1 MPLKMEYN
9 LDGLACANCAAKME
23 SQIKKL
29 PRIKWASVH
38 FGTSTLALE
47 TDFDALDDVEKLE
60 EEIKKIVQKHEPHVV
75 IYKKEAQNKSFAF
88 KKSGPDLERPL
99 PRKQLLRLA
108 LGLAIY
114 LAALFLGFP
123 PAFQLF
129 LYGAAYLL
137 LGGEILIN
145 ALSNIRR
152 GQLFDENF
160 LMSLA
165 TAGAFALKE
174 YPEAVAVM
182 LFYQIGALFENMA
195 TVRSRRFIQSLLEIK
210 PAYANLK
217 RGDTIFQIAPEEVRV
232 GDIVIVKPGERVPLD
247 GFILEGRCLV
257 DTSALTGESLP
268 REVKPGEEILSGFI
282 NTSGLLT
289 VKVTKEFGDSTVARI
304 LHLVQN
310 AAERKAPAENF
321 ITRFARYYTPA
332 VVGFAAMLAFIFPLF
347 LPGASFSA
355 WLYRALI
362 FLVVSCPCALVL
374 SIPLS
379 FFGGIGSAS
388 KNGILVKGGNFLEA
402 LNNVDT
408 VVFDKTGTLTKGE
421 LKVTSIVPAPGFARE
436 ELLEAAALAEA
447 YSSHPLAKA
456 VREAYGREILPEEIE
471 DYEEIAWQ
479 GIRTT
484 AKGKKITAG
493 NEKLMESAGIFEQNK
508 DTEKFPGT
516 AIHLA
521 INGRY
526 AGYLHIS
533 DELKDD
539 SARTIKGLKELG
551 VKKIA
556 MLTGDNEKAAA
567 LVADKLGLDQYFAG
581 LLPHEKVAR
590 LEEIYA
596 EKGKGLL
603 AFVGD
608 GLNDA
613 PVLARADVGVAMGAL
628 GSDAA
633 IEAADV
639 VIMTDEPSKLLTA
652 IKIAGKT
659 KKIVWQN
666 IILALGV
673 KGVILALGAAGAAT
687 LWAAIFADVGV
698 AVICV
703 INSIRALHFKAKRA
717 SWY

>member
-1 MPLKMEYN
+1 MSLKMEYN

-23 SQIKKL
+23 SQIKNL
-29 PRIKWASVH
+29 PQVKWAFLH

-47 TDFDALDDVEKLE
+47 TDFDALEYVEKLE
-60 EEIKKIVQKHEPHVV
+60 EEIKKIVQKYEPHVTV
-75 IYKKEAQNKSFAF
+75 YKKEAQNKGCSF
-88 KKSGPDLERPL
+88 KKKALDSERPL
-99 PRKQLLRLA
+99 PKKQLLLLT
-108 LGLAIY
+108 LGLTIY
-114 LAALFLGFP
+114 LAALFLVFA
-123 PAFQLF
+123 PAFKF
-129 LYGAAYLL
+129 SLYMAAYLL
-137 LGGEILIN
+137 FGGEVLVK
-145 ALSNIRR
+145 AFSNIRR

-165 TAGAFALKE
+165 TVGAFALKE

-182 LFYQIGALFENMA
+182 LFYKIGTLFEERA

-217 RGDTIFQIAPEEVRV
+217 RGEKISQVAPEEVAV
-232 GDIVIVKPGERVPLD
+232 GDTIIVKPGERVPLD
-247 GFILEGRCLV
+247 GFILEGRSLV
-257 DTSALTGESLP
+257 DTSELTGESLP

-282 NTSGLLT
+282 NTSGPLV
-289 VKVTKEFGDSTVARI
+289 VKVTKEFVDSTVARI
-304 LHLVQN
+304 LHLVQS

-332 VVGFAAMLAFIFPLF
+332 VVGFAAALAFIFPLF
-347 LPGASFSA
+347 LSGASFSD

-402 LNNVDT
+402 LNIVDT

-421 LKVTSIVPAPGFARE
+421 LKVASVVPAAGFTPE
-436 ELLEAAALAEA
+436 EVLEAAALAEA
-447 YSSHPLAKA
+447 YSSHPLARA
-456 VREAYGREILPEEIE
+456 VREAYGREIFPQEIE
-471 DYEEIAWQ
+471 DFEETAGQ
-479 GIRTT
+479 GIRAT
-484 AKGKKITAG
+484 AKGKRILAG
-493 NEKLMESAGIFEQNK
+493 NEKLLEGAGIFFEESKNI
-508 DTEKFPGT
+508 EKLPGT
-516 AIHLA
+516 AVHLA

-533 DELKDD
+533 DELKED
-539 SARTIKGLKELG
+539 SGRTIKGLKDLG
-551 VKKIA
+551 VRKIV
-556 MLTGDNEKAAA
+556 MLTGDSERAAA
-567 LVADKLGLDQYFAG
+567 PAAEKLELDGYFAG

-596 EKGKGLL
+596 GKERGALV
-603 AFVGD
+603 FVGD

-652 IKIAGKT
+652 IKIARKT

-673 KGVILALGAAGAAT
+673 KGAILALGAVGAAA

-703 INSIRALHFKAKRA
+703 LNAVRVLNFKA
-717 SWY
+717 S